1 MDERLARRRFALTLS
16 ACATIYGAV
25 WAYRLIGWQADSVT
39 DILKLSGLVF
49 ICTLILSFVCWTL
62 IRRKIKGKIS
72 GALAGALTAICIIPM
87 PTFFGGLKNH
97 YAETQDLALAV
108 QAALQ
113 YSISTFSLAEF
124 LAIPLSM
131 AVGIWAARS

>member
-49 ICTLILSFVCWTL
+49 ICTLILSFVWWTV
-62 IRRKIKGKIS
+62 IRRKFRGPLS
-72 GALAGALTAICIIPM
+72 GALAGLLATICIIPL
-87 PTFFGGLKNH
+87 PSFFGALKGH
-97 YAETQDLALAV
+97 YAETHNLALSI
-108 QAALQ
+108 QTALN
-113 YSISTFSLAEF
+113 YSISTFSLFEF

-131 AVGIWAARS
+131 AVGVWAAR